1 MRINSRRSVQ
11 PAVAMLMLAAMA
23 APVSSQEVKSY
34 ASVFG
39 GANYPQNSDLRVEL
53 AGPTTILGTMHYK
66 DGGIAG
72 VALGRRWA
80 NGNAIEGELAC
91 SHDPLDFETLSGVG
105 TLTLDGG
112 VKAYTLMVNGFHF
125 FENESALTPY
135 IGAGAG
141 IASMR
146 VSALAAGSTDRF
158 RDTDVGFAYQAIA
171 GVSYR
176 IGERTDLALEYRYS
190 GTSRAS
196 FTDNPGGTGRVTSR
210 LDRTNQTIVLKLSYS
225 F

>member
-1 MRINSRRSVQ
+1 
-11 PAVAMLMLAAMA
+11 MA

-34 ASVFG
+34 VSVFG
-39 GANYPQNSDLRVEL
+39 GVNYPQNSDLRVVL
-53 AGPTTILGTMHYK
+53 AGPSTILGAMHYK
-66 DGGIAG
+66 DGGVAG
-72 VALGRRWA
+72 VTLGRRWA
-80 NGNAIEGELAC
+80 NGNAIEGELAY
-91 SHDPLDFETLSGVG
+91 SRDRFDYETLAGVG
-105 TLTLDGG
+105 TLSVDGG
-112 VKAYTLMVNGFHF
+112 VMAYTLMVNGFHF
-125 FENESALTPY
+125 FENESVLTPY
-135 IGAGAG
+135 LGAGAG

-176 IGERTDLALEYRYS
+176 IGEQTDLALEYRYS

-196 FTDNPGGTGRVTSR
+196 FTDNPGGTGSVTSH
-210 LDRTNQTIVLKLSYS
+210 LDRNNQSIVLKVSHS